1 MPYSKSTWLVIA
13 VAAVIILA
21 AGIALALRAYRP
33 VAQAPLFTLDLW
45 QGEKALHGQMMLRR
59 EAEGS
64 GALLIR
70 HSERPTVYAY
80 DPAKRSLT
88 PADEGAWE
96 RAAGAVAE
104 CEAQAPPPYSVL
116 HIDPETHRLLAGS
129 REVGTAGKTALVLRA
144 SPSGRRAA
152 VLSATGSIVE
162 GILPFSGGSGASGQ
176 YLHQTLSLPE
186 ATPVGATVGVPVRRS
201 GDSLTPCWSAD
212 ERFVVYYHVLFFY
225 LSIVEADPPST
236 PRKVSP

>member
-33 VAQAPLFTLDLW
+33 AAQAPLFTLDLW
-45 QGEKALHGQMMLRR
+45 QGEKALHGQMKRPR
-59 EAEGS
+59 DAQ
-64 GALLIR
+64 GA
-70 HSERPTVYAY
+70 
-80 DPAKRSLT
+80 
-88 PADEGAWE
+88 GA

-162 GILPFSGGSGASGQ
+162 GILPS
-176 YLHQTLSLPE
+176 
-186 ATPVGATVGVPVRRS
+186 
-201 GDSLTPCWSAD
+201 SA
-212 ERFVVYYHVLFFY
+212 
-225 LSIVEADPPST
+225 
-236 PRKVSP
+236 